1 MSGGWPHGLPRAGH
15 FDRAAAPPSGRRQT
29 RRLWTPG
36 RACDARRRR
45 AWAHALALAHVHVGA
60 MGRQQPLPLR
70 VQRCWCTRVQHCCSR
85 FCCLPLG
92 SRCRFPGG
100 LLARSRRVAQVSACS
115 AMSSR
120 ANDRPQMGQGTLDL
134 ARPGILRDKRGA
146 RAAAR
151 ARNTRPGSPP
161 GPARLCNLLYITR
174 QVRWKHPTPTSSAM
188 ARRPRTR
195 PANGLLAGPTE
206 PAGRPWPQV
215 PRAPASYAGRAP
227 GGPVSGARRPPA
239 NRYRLSRP
247 CPG

>member
-1 MSGGWPHGLPRAGH
+1 MAALCLSGGWPHGLPRAGH

-45 AWAHALALAHVHVGA
+45 AWAHALALALAHVHVGA

-134 ARPGILRDKRGA
+134 ARPGIGRDKRGA
-146 RAAAR
+146 RRRDSAIYCRSRVKFAGSTPRRLPPPWPAAR
-151 ARNTRPGSPP
+151 VRAR
-161 GPARLCNLLYITR
+161 
-174 QVRWKHPTPTSSAM
+174 PTGCWRGRA
-188 ARRPRTR
+188 
-195 PANGLLAGPTE
+195 
-206 PAGRPWPQV
+206 AGRPWPQV

-239 NRYRLSRP
+239 GRYRLSRP

>member
-1 MSGGWPHGLPRAGH
+1 MAALCLSGGWPHGLPRAGH

-45 AWAHALALAHVHVGA
+45 AWAHALALALAHVHVGA

-134 ARPGILRDKRGA
+134 ARPGIRRRQA
-146 RAAAR
+146 SRAAAAK
-151 ARNTRPGSPP
+151 ARQTRPGSPP
-161 GPARLCNLLYITR
+161 GPTRKPKRRDSAIYCTSRVKFAGSTPRRLPPPWPAAR
-174 QVRWKHPTPTSSAM
+174 V
-188 ARRPRTR
+188 RTR
-195 PANGLLAGPTE
+195 PTG
-206 PAGRPWPQV
+206 
-215 PRAPASYAGRAP
+215 
-227 GGPVSGARRPPA
+227 
-239 NRYRLSRP
+239 
-247 CPG
+247 